1 MSGVPAVPFD
11 LSARAP
17 YARNAFDDAEYAR
30 RADAVRA
37 RMADDGVRAL
47 IVFGEGR
54 SPPIEYLTGFE
65 AVFGKH
71 ILLLSEDQVTLFT
84 DGVLHGEP
92 MHSMIWTCRV
102 AEVVVSLGPT
112 YGAPF
117 DEVASFAAARLSAGM
132 SVGVSDAHLMPRALW
147 AQLEGSGAN
156 LRASDAVARARAI
169 KSPAEVAVL
178 KEACA
183 IADRALTQMI
193 AAIKPGKKE
202 AEIGAIA
209 AAIIAESGASEAF
222 PTAVSSGHYAGIKHA
237 TPGQRVME
245 AGEPVFL
252 DVGANLHGLMS
263 DVSRC
268 AIVPGTRNDEVERLY
283 RQGEAL
289 YRHGLDVLRATRDIA
304 AVSNA
309 LSDYA
314 RQSPFAKDFCAG
326 GWGHG
331 IGMALIEAP
340 GGLFVGREGT
350 LKPGMVIAYEPMFV
364 VAGLGTGV
372 VEDTFLVT
380 DDGVE
385 ALSRLPIDSWSV
397 AAHADV

>member
-11 LSARAP
+11 LSARAR
-17 YARNAFDDAEYAR
+17 YARNAFHDDEYAR
-30 RADAVRA
+30 RAATVRA
-37 RMADDGVRAL
+37 TMAAEGLSAL

-54 SPPIEYLTGFE
+54 SPAIEYLTGFQ

-71 ILLLSEDQVTLFT
+71 ILLLTEDHATLFT

-102 AEVVVSLGPT
+102 ADVVVSLGPT

-117 DEVASFAAARLSAGM
+117 EEVASLAAARLSSGT

-147 AQLEGSGAN
+147 AQLDQSGAI
-156 LRASDAVARARAI
+156 LLPSDAVGQARAF

-183 IADRALTQMI
+183 IADRALTAMI
-193 AAIKPGKKE
+193 AAIKPGKTE

-252 DVGANLHGLMS
+252 DVG
-263 DVSRC
+263 
-268 AIVPGTRNDEVERLY
+268 
-283 RQGEAL
+283 
-289 YRHGLDVLRATRDIA
+289 
-304 AVSNA
+304 
-309 LSDYA
+309 
-314 RQSPFAKDFCAG
+314 
-326 GWGHG
+326 
-331 IGMALIEAP
+331 
-340 GGLFVGREGT
+340 
-350 LKPGMVIAYEPMFV
+350 
-364 VAGLGTGV
+364 
-372 VEDTFLVT
+372 
-380 DDGVE
+380 
-385 ALSRLPIDSWSV
+385 
-397 AAHADV
+397 